1 MSGNLPSPNPLPR
14 RNALGQ
20 MALGFGGLALNTL
33 LAEQSLGAS
42 LLRPQALFPARARR
56 VIYLFIH

>member
-33 LAEQSLGAS
+33 LAEQSQGAGP
-42 LLRPQALFPARARR
+42 LRPQAQFPAP
-56 VIYLFIH
+56 